1 MTITRD
7 KYKDVL
13 KRLCD
18 KASKNGSSPE
28 LYNEIYE
35 DLDKITDA
43 LIVFSKFFDNFVKIA
58 IDDKLTHN
66 DKVNKITKLSFNNHH
81 LTKKQAIDI
90 LERIKK
96 SEKDAMITL
105 KDVDMEGGGKYDI
118 LPYFK
123 DENNTDYTFRGVNTR
138 YPSTTKEVNT
148 TGSRLGRIFSYY
160 FFRLPLLYAL
170 KFIYSLGGAPFKGF
184 KVKDFDSSVPLIY
197 YVLFIIGL
205 VPIPVIGS
213 IAGIFTDIYTFIR
226 AIDDGRIYLA
236 LITFISGILSLFILR
251 AFDLGAL
258 FKLFYFM
265 DVKHEVDYKNKD
277 DRQNRRSAMADMLNI
292 TPTEEPKDIVG
303 YAMND
308 ITKNLEET
316 KEQLEEN
323 LYNVYEEKNEVE
335 VELEKLDSD
344 AKYENIAEELITK
357 MGEPVDK
364 KSSKFKEY
372 VKEIKR
378 RLFGKK
384 GFLGIFGKKGGS
396 TNNLNDTIDKSPKN
410 QEGTNDKSQVN
421 QEEITDKSH
430 ENQEGT
436 NDKSQENHTEITDK
450 SLENK
455 EETTDNSEENQAEI
469 ADKLPENK
477 EEMTHKSPENQAEI
491 AYKLPENQEE
501 MTNKLPENQAEIA
514 DKLPENKAEMTDK
527 SLENQA
533 EIADKLP
540 ENKKE
545 MTDKSP
551 ENQAEIADKLPENQE
566 ETTDN
571 SAENQEEITD
581 KSQENKEETIEQIDI
596 DENILDQL
604 IKENDEKKT
613 ELTEKL
619 KNINT
624 KLDDLENKIEQIEN
638 IDKNEIKRQA
648 EELVSEAELKAL
660 RGNITDDKIDNAVNN
675 LIKDNKKETENNIE
689 KDIDNIEIDEKEIDT
704 NETNET
710 NETETDTNE
719 TNEKDVEEVKED
731 NKIGGKRRLLYK
743 RRKSSKKS
751 KKKSKKKSSKKS
763 KR

>member
-43 LIVFSKFFDNFVKIA
+43 LIVFSKFFDNLVKIA

-105 KDVDMEGGGKYDI
+105 KDFDMEGGGKYDI

-123 DENNTDYTFRGVNTR
+123 DENNTGYTFRGVNTR

-323 LYNVYEEKNEVE
+323 LYNVYEEKNEVQA
-335 VELEKLDSD
+335 ELDKLEGDET
-344 AKYENIAEELITK
+344 YENIAEELITK

-396 TNNLNDTIDKSPKN
+396 TNNLNDTIDK
-410 QEGTNDKSQVN
+410 
-421 QEEITDKSH
+421 
-430 ENQEGT
+430 
-436 NDKSQENHTEITDK
+436 
-450 SLENK
+450 
-455 EETTDNSEENQAEI
+455 
-469 ADKLPENK
+469 
-477 EEMTHKSPENQAEI
+477 
-491 AYKLPENQEE
+491 LPENQEE
-501 MTNKLPENQAEIA
+501 IIDKSQENQAEMI
-514 DKLPENKAEMTDK
+514 
-527 SLENQA
+527 
-533 EIADKLP
+533 
-540 ENKKE
+540 
-545 MTDKSP
+545 DKSP
-551 ENQAEIADKLPENQE
+551 ENQAEITDKSPENKEEIIDKSPENQEETTDKLPENQE
-566 ETTDN
+566 ETTDK
-571 SAENQEEITD
+571 SPENQEEIIDKLPENQEEIID
-581 KSQENKEETIEQIDI
+581 KSSENKEEIIDKLPENQEETIEQINI

-619 KNINT
+619 KNINN

-660 RGNITDDKIDNAVNN
+660 RGNITDDKIDNVVNN
-675 LIKDNKKETENNIE
+675 LIKDNKKETANNIE
-689 KDIDNIEIDEKEIDT
+689 KDIDNTEIDEKEIDT
-704 NETNET
+704 DEINETDEKEIDNIEIDNKEIETDEINET
-710 NETETDTNE
+710 DEKETDNIETNE
-719 TNEKDVEEVKED
+719 TNEKDIDNIKVEEVKED
-731 NKIGGKRRLLYK
+731 SKIGGNRKLIYK

>member
-18 KASKNGSSPE
+18 KASQNGTSPE

-43 LIVFSKFFDNFVKIA
+43 LIVFSKFFDNLVKIS
-58 IDDKLTHN
+58 IDETLTHN
-66 DKVNKITKLSFNNHH
+66 DKVNKITKLSFNNHY

-105 KDVDMEGGGKYDI
+105 KDFDMEGGGKYDI

-123 DENNTDYTFRGVNTR
+123 DDNNTDYTFRGVNTR
-138 YPSTTKEVNT
+138 YPSTTKEANS

-205 VPIPVIGS
+205 VPLPVVGS

-265 DVKHEVDYKNKD
+265 DVKHEVDYKNKYD
-277 DRQNRRSAMADMLNI
+277 SNSRRSAMADMLNI
-292 TPTEEPKDIVG
+292 TPTEAPTDIIS
-303 YAMND
+303 YTIND
-308 ITKNLEET
+308 IETNLRDKKEE
-316 KEQLEEN
+316 LEEN
-323 LYNVYEEKNEVE
+323 LYNVYEEKNEVQTE
-335 VELEKLDSD
+335 IDKLDGD
-344 AKYENIAEELITK
+344 ENYENMAEELITK

-378 RLFGKK
+378 RFFGKSK
-384 GFLGIFGKKGGS
+384 GIFGFNPMGIFGKKGGA
-396 TNNLNDTIDKSPKN
+396 TDNL
-410 QEGTNDKSQVN
+410 G
-421 QEEITDKSH
+421 
-430 ENQEGT
+430 ENS
-436 NDKSQENHTEITDK
+436 DLSQENILQENQGETTEKSPEETTNNSQENQQETTDK
-450 SLENK
+450 LQ
-455 EETTDNSEENQAEI
+455 EETTD
-469 ADKLPENK
+469 KL
-477 EEMTHKSPENQAEI
+477 
-491 AYKLPENQEE
+491 
-501 MTNKLPENQAEIA
+501 
-514 DKLPENKAEMTDK
+514 
-527 SLENQA
+527 
-533 EIADKLP
+533 
-540 ENKKE
+540 
-545 MTDKSP
+545 
-551 ENQAEIADKLPENQE
+551 QE

-571 SAENQEEITD
+571 SQENQEGIT
-581 KSQENKEETIEQIDI
+581 EQINI
-596 DENILDQL
+596 DENILDQ
-604 IKENDEKKT
+604 IVKENDDKKA

-619 KNINT
+619 QNINT
-624 KLDDLENKIEQIEN
+624 KLNDLENKIEQIEN

-648 EELVSEAELKAL
+648 QELVSEVELRAL
-660 RGNITDDKIDNAVNN
+660 RGNITDDKIDNVIDN
-675 LIKDNKKETENNIE
+675 LIKDNKKDTE
-689 KDIDNIEIDEKEIDT
+689 KDNDNIEIDETDIDT
-704 NETNET
+704 IETDNTTEDTDNIEVDETGIDTIETDNTTENTDNIEVDETGIDTIETDDTTEDTDNMELNETKKET
-710 NETETDTNE
+710 VETDDTTKDTNNMEVDE
-719 TNEKDVEEVKED
+719 TKKETVEED
-731 NKIGGKRRLLYK
+731 NKVGGKRKLIYK